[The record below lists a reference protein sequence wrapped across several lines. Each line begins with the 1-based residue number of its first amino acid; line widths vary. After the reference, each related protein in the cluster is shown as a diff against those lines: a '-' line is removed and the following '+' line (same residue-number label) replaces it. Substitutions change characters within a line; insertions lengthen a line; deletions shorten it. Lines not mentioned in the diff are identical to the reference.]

1 MTSEL
6 PWWPRLPK
14 QWAQVWFLVRELDC
28 TCHDEEFTSHKLK
41 KKKKKNKPKTH
52 LPQQRSKIPS
62 AKTKTQH
69 GQINDK

>member
-6 PWWPRLPK
+6 PWWPTLPK
-14 QWAQVWFLVRELDC
+14 QWAQVWFLVRELDS
-28 TCHDEEFTSHKLK
+28 TCHDEDTTEK
-41 KKKKKNKPKTH
+41 KKRKKNPKTH

-62 AKTKTQH
+62 ATTKTQH